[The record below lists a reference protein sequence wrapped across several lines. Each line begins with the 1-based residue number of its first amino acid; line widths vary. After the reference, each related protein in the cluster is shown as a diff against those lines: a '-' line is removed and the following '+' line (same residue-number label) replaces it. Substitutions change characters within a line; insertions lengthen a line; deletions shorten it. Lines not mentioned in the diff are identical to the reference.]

1 MTALLQQFVSAFTSL
16 AYSAWHLLTFLSS
29 RRSRWRSLRLLAVC
43 RDPFVIERLPLSRLL
58 PEPFVVSLGP
68 LKSLD
73 HNTSEYELVC
83 LAALVKVADAT
94 QIFEIG
100 TYDGRSSRAMAMNLP
115 EHGRLVTLNLPPGQ
129 GTNASG
135 ERTADSELNVKVI
148 SGRRFMN
155 TPEAERIVQVFGD
168 SASFDF
174 RSYEGAMDLVFI
186 DGSHTQTYAENDT
199 EVARRLIKPSGGW
212 IVWHDATLYGVAPY
226 LKRQIRQRGWPLR
239 LIDGTTLMVGFCR
252 GGRLEPVPL
261 ADR

>member
-1 MTALLQQFVSAFTSL
+1 MTALLQQFVSAITSL
-16 AYSAWHLLTFLSS
+16 AYSIWHLLTFLSS

-43 RDPFVIERLPLSRLL
+43 RDPFVLERLPLSRLL
-58 PEPFVVSLGP
+58 PEPFVLALGP

-83 LAALVKVADAT
+83 LAALVKVANAT
-94 QIFEIG
+94 NVFEIG

-129 GTNASG
+129 EANASG
-135 ERTADSELNVKVI
+135 ERTADSELNVKVA
-148 SGRRFMN
+148 SGQRFLR
-155 TPEAERIVQVFGD
+155 TPEAERIEQVFGD
-168 SASFDF
+168 SATFDF
-174 RSYEGAMDLVFI
+174 RFYEGTMDVVFI
-186 DGSHTQTYAENDT
+186 DGSHTQSYAENDT

-226 LKRQIRQRGWPLR
+226 LKRQIRQLGWPLR

-252 GGRLEPVPL
+252 EGRLEPLPL